1 MTVTIRPGAPVGTV
15 EAPPSK
21 SMAHRLLLCAGLA
34 EGESRISGVQFSED
48 VSATL
53 DCLRVLGAA
62 WRQDGDALYVRGA
75 DPRRFAGAAPL
86 PCRESG
92 STLRFFLPLC
102 LLSGA
107 PARLRCAGRLP
118 ERPMTVYADLCRAR
132 GLDYRQTGP
141 EISIRGPLRPGVFSL
156 PGDVSSQFVSGL
168 LFSLPLLDADSEI
181 VLTPPVESRSY
192 IELTLAALRSFGVQA
207 GWAGTQTLH
216 IPGAQR
222 YAPRNLRVEGDWSN
236 AAFFRALDVPVEGL
250 DPESLQGDRVC
261 EADMTRIRRGEAC
274 DLRDC
279 PDLGPVLFAYAAL
292 HGGGR
297 FTGTARLRL
306 KESDRAAA
314 MAGELLKFGVETRLE
329 ENAFTVLPGPL
340 HAPTE
345 MLDGHNDHRIVMA
358 LSVLC
363 TRTGGRIR
371 GAEAVRKSFPDFF
384 DRLRGLGIEV
394 LSDESD
400 EMEQ

>member
-1 MTVTIRPGAPVGTV
+1 MTVIIHPGAPVGSV
-15 EAPPSK
+15 AAPPSK

-34 EGESRISGVQFSED
+34 EGESHISGVQFSED
-48 VSATL
+48 VAATL
-53 DCLRVLGAA
+53 DCLRALGAD
-62 WRQDGDALYVRGA
+62 WQQEGGALRVTGA
-75 DPRRFAGAAPL
+75 DPRRFDGASPL

-102 LLSGA
+102 LLSGS
-107 PARLRCAGRLP
+107 PARLTCAGRLP
-118 ERPMTVYADLCRAR
+118 ERPMTVYENLCRAR
-132 GLDYRQTGP
+132 GLDYARAGAS
-141 EISIRGPLRPGVFSL
+141 ISVRGPLRPGVFSL

-168 LFSLPLLDADSEI
+168 LFALPALDGDSEI

-192 IELTLAALRSFGVQA
+192 IELTLAALRAFGVQA
-207 GWAGTQTLH
+207 GWAGETCLH
-216 IPGAQR
+216 VSGNQR
-222 YAPRNLRVEGDWSN
+222 YAPRDLRVEGDWSN

-261 EADMTRIRRGEAC
+261 ETYFDQIRRGEPC

-314 MAGELLKFGVETRLE
+314 MAEELVKCGVDTLLE
-329 ENAFTVLPGPL
+329 ENAFTVLPGQL
-340 HAPTE
+340 RAPRETLE
-345 MLDGHNDHRIVMA
+345 GHNDHRIVMA

-363 TRTGGRIR
+363 ARVGGRIR

-384 DRLRGLGIEV
+384 DRLGGLGIEV
-394 LSDESD
+394 IND
-400 EMEQ
+400 EMDQ

>member
-1 MTVTIRPGAPVGTV
+1 MTVTIRPGTPVGTV

-34 EGESRISGVQFSED
+34 AGESRISGVRYSED
-48 VSATL
+48 VAATL
-53 DCLRVLGAA
+53 DCLRALGAE
-62 WRQDGDALYVRGA
+62 WRQHGETLFVTGA
-75 DPRRFAGAAPL
+75 DPRRFDGASPL

-107 PARLRCAGRLP
+107 PARLTCAGRLP
-118 ERPMTVYADLCRAR
+118 ERPMRVYEDLCRAR
-132 GLDYRQTGP
+132 GLDYAQSGA
-141 EISIRGPLRPGVFSL
+141 EIRVRGPLRPGCFSL

-168 LFSLPLLDADSEI
+168 LFALPLLDGDSEI
-181 VLTPPVESRSY
+181 ALTGSVESRSY
-192 IELTLAALRSFGVQA
+192 IELTLAALRGFGLRA
-207 GWAGTQTLH
+207 GWAGARTLH
-216 IPGAQR
+216 VSGNQR
-222 YAPRNLRVEGDWSN
+222 YAPRDLRVEGDWSN
-236 AAFFRALDVPVEGL
+236 AAFFRALDVPVTGL

-261 EADMTRIRRGEAC
+261 ETYFTRIRRSEIC

-279 PDLGPVLFAYAAL
+279 PDLGPVLFAYAAM

-314 MAGELLKFGVETRLE
+314 MAAELSKFCVETALE
-329 ENAFTVLPGPL
+329 DNAFTVLPGRL
-340 HAPTE
+340 SAPRE
-345 MLDGHNDHRIVMA
+345 ALDGHNDHRIVMA

-363 TRTGGRIR
+363 TRVGGRIR

-384 DRLRGLGIEV
+384 DRLGGLGIEV
-394 LSDESD
+394 IKD
-400 EMEQ
+400 EMDQ